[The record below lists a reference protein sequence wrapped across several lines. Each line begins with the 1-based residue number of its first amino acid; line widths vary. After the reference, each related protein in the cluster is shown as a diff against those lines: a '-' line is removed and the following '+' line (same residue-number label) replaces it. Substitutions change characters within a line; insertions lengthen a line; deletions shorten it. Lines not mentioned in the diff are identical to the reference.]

1 MSLTSLIAHD
11 SSTIFTSTL
20 NIHKTAAILKGKKNI
35 MAMSNVHEEV
45 HPFKKNVHVH
55 KLRAKTIGRK
65 K

>member
-11 SSTIFTSTL
+11 STTIFTSTL
-20 NIHKTAAILKGKKNI
+20 NIRKTAATLKGKKNI
-35 MAMSNVHEEV
+35 MAMSNINEV
-45 HPFKKNVHVH
+45 VYPFKKYLNVH